1 MYKDVSYRYEQ
12 NISKNVQKVLNIY
25 FDDVLIDPT
34 FVIEFKKGGTL
45 FEKSFELGG
54 MPSQYIEMKIHK
66 RADLPIPK
74 QIRVEFGVLVNN
86 ALTLYEVNEMLLGEL
101 DVTPLRSFTGHD
113 DSFEMIPIGIYNV
126 DDYSNKDNNIITIRA
141 YDNIIKLEDENGY
154 YDTKELISE
163 NGYATLA
170 EIAEDICRKKG
181 LELGS
186 KSFLNSD
193 TKIYVYDNSITARQY
208 MGYIAECAGCFV
220 CAGRD
225 GKIYFRSIGED
236 TIEISQNMFKTY
248 KYGEEYNLSRI
259 AYENGKE
266 SFKFGNETGNTLW
279 LDPDNLFLVEEQQV
293 QKIYN
298 KMKDFELCGFEGTVI
313 IDPKI
318 DIGDIIKIGDKRIV
332 YQGEMTFGGVPRAN
346 IKSRI
351 SIKAKSET
359 TIRRP
364 SQKTINRRVQ
374 SQIDEAEG
382 KITQL
387 VEETSEYSQT
397 LTKHEQTLNSISSK
411 VQNIEEFSRE
421 VTSMNELHLSDTAK
435 SKNLVLTLKIY
446 GDTQKFKVLTPS
458 ETLAPSETLVPLRRY
473 I

>member
-1 MYKDVSYRYEQ
+1 
-12 NISKNVQKVLNIY
+12 
-25 FDDVLIDPT
+25 
-34 FVIEFKKGGTL
+34 
-45 FEKSFELGG
+45 
-54 MPSQYIEMKIHK
+54 
-66 RADLPIPK
+66 
-74 QIRVEFGVLVNN
+74 
-86 ALTLYEVNEMLLGEL
+86 
-101 DVTPLRSFTGHD
+101 
-113 DSFEMIPIGIYNV
+113 
-126 DDYSNKDNNIITIRA
+126 
-141 YDNIIKLEDENGY
+141 
-154 YDTKELISE
+154 
-163 NGYATLA
+163 
-170 EIAEDICRKKG
+170 
-181 LELGS
+181 
-186 KSFLNSD
+186 
-193 TKIYVYDNSITARQY
+193 
-208 MGYIAECAGCFV
+208 
-220 CAGRD
+220 
-225 GKIYFRSIGED
+225 
-236 TIEISQNMFKTY
+236 
-248 KYGEEYNLSRI
+248 
-259 AYENGKE
+259 
-266 SFKFGNETGNTLW
+266 
-279 LDPDNLFLVEEQQV
+279 
-293 QKIYN
+293 
-298 KMKDFELCGFEGTVI
+298 MKDFELCGFEGTVI